1 MLCRGKEVIQMESD
15 EQLVE
20 SILKGNQQQ
29 YRELIL
35 RYQSRVLAVA
45 LKVTNNRKDAED
57 ISQEVFLQLYRSLG
71 NFNGDSSFSTWI
83 YRITMNKAI
92 DYKRKQERQ
101 LEQEPEDLIASLP
114 ETNSLS
120 PEEAL
125 LKNLDKE
132 LIHSYLIEL
141 PPAYRDVLKLYYFD
155 ELSYSE
161 ISMKLNVAV
170 KTVESRLYRAKRLI
184 KDKHRGGII

>member
-92 DYKRKQERQ
+92 DYKRKQDRQ
-101 LEQEPEDLIASLP
+101 LEQEPEDVISSLP
-114 ETNSLS
+114 ETNRLS

>member
-1 MLCRGKEVIQMESD
+1 MQVESD
-15 EQLVE
+15 ELLVE
-20 SILKGNQQQ
+20 NILKGNKQQF
-29 YRELIL
+29 RELIL
-35 RYQSRVLAVA
+35 RYQSRVFAVA
-45 LKVTNNRKDAED
+45 LKVTNNQKDAED

-71 NFNGDSSFSTWI
+71 TFNGNSSFSTWI

-101 LEQEPEDLIASLP
+101 LDQEPEDMIACLP
-114 ETNSLS
+114 ETIILS

-141 PPAYRDVLKLYYFD
+141 PPAYRDVLKLYYFE
-155 ELSYSE
+155 ELSYGE
-161 ISMKLNVAV
+161 IAMKLNVAI

>member
-1 MLCRGKEVIQMESD
+1 VESD
-15 EQLVE
+15 EQLVD
-20 SILKGNQQQ
+20 SILNGNQQHF
-29 YRELIL
+29 RELIL

-45 LKVTNNRKDAED
+45 LKVTNNQKDAED

-92 DYKRKQERQ
+92 DYKRKQDRQ
-101 LEQEPEDLIASLP
+101 LEQEPEDVISSLP
-114 ETNSLS
+114 ETNRLS

>member
-1 MLCRGKEVIQMESD
+1 MQVESD

-20 SILKGNQQQ
+20 NILKGNKQQF
-29 YRELIL
+29 RELIL
-35 RYQSRVLAVA
+35 RYQSRVFAVA
-45 LKVTNNRKDAED
+45 IKVTNNQKDAED

-71 NFNGDSSFSTWI
+71 TFNGNSSFSTWI

-101 LEQEPEDLIASLP
+101 LDQEPENMIASLP
-114 ETNSLS
+114 ETSILS

-141 PPAYRDVLKLYYFD
+141 PPAYRDVLKLYYFE
-155 ELSYSE
+155 ELSYGE
-161 ISMKLNVAV
+161 IAMKLNVAI
-170 KTVESRLYRAKRLI
+170 KTVESRLYRAKRII